1 MRSLDVLILKNAP
14 QCDVE
19 VKLGPFAC
27 RQGLSHT
34 LTAKV
39 FQRAYNALLI
49 ILRKNYMTGL
59 PSVSPGV

>member
-27 RQGLSHT
+27 LQGLSHT
-34 LTAKV
+34 LTAKDWGRIPASL
-39 FQRAYNALLI
+39 QCI
-49 ILRKNYMTGL
+49 IDNST
-59 PSVSPGV
+59 